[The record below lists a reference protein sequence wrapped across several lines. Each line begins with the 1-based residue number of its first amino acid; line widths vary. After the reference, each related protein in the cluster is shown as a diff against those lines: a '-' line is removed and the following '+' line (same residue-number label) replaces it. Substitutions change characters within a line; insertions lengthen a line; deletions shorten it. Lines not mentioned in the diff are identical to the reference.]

1 MNSEIVVAIIA
12 CIGTM
17 VSTIV
22 SVIMTNRVTIYRI
35 QQLESKVDKHN
46 NVVERVA
53 LLERDNETQW
63 KRIDEMRDDIKAIRT
78 AVVSSK

>member
-1 MNSEIVVAIIA
+1 MSAEMIVAIIA
-12 CIGTM
+12 ALTTM

-22 SVIMTNRVTIYRI
+22 SIVMTNKTTLYRI
-35 QQLESKVDKHN
+35 EQLEIKVDKHN

-63 KRIDEMRDDIKAIRT
+63 KRIDEIRDDLKAIRSAVT
-78 AVVSSK
+78 AK

>member
-1 MNSEIVVAIIA
+1 MSGEMIVAIIA
-12 CIGTM
+12 ALATM

-22 SVIMTNRVTIYRI
+22 SVVMTNKTTLYRI
-35 QQLESKVDKHN
+35 EQLEVKVDKHN

-63 KRIDEMRDDIKAIRT
+63 KRIDEMRDDIKVIRNT
-78 AVVSSK
+78 VVS